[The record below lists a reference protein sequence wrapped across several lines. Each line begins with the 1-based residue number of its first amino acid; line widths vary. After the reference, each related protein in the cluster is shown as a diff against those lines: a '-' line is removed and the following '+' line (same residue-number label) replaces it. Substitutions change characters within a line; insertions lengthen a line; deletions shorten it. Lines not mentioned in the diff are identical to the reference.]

1 MPTLRSYLASILAV
15 LLLPAR
21 MPAVQDPDAPKLNII
36 VIRGDGAINNIKS
49 RTAREIIVEVRD
61 ENNKPVA
68 GASVAFLLPDSGP
81 GLVSSNSGR
90 MVNAMTDANGRAAA
104 RGLRPNGQNGN
115 FNVQVRANYQQSFGQ
130 IVITQSNVIAA
141 GAAISGLAVALIS
154 LGAAAAAG
162 TVYALTRDSGPSR
175 SSVGVNPGTPSAG
188 APR

>member
-1 MPTLRSYLASILAV
+1 
-15 LLLPAR
+15 
-21 MPAVQDPDAPKLNII
+21 
-36 VIRGDGAINNIKS
+36 
-49 RTAREIIVEVRD
+49 
-61 ENNKPVA
+61 
-68 GASVAFLLPDSGP
+68 
-81 GLVSSNSGR
+81 

-115 FNVQVRANYQQSFGQ
+115 FSVQVRANYQQSFGQ

-175 SSVGVNPGTPSAG
+175 ASVGVNPGTPSAG